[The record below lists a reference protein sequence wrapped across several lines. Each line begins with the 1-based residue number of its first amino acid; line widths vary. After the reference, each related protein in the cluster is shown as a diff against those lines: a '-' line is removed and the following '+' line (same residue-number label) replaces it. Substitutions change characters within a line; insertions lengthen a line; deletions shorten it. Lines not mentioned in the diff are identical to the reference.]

1 MNFITKILSIDN
13 RARMFWSLALVVV
26 LSLGVYVYAVLATV
40 HYTVLRERLALQGE
54 SLSERVSELEFEKIA
69 LKNDVNIE
77 KALGYGFAEVK
88 NPIYISRTESALT
101 LNTQK

>member
-1 MNFITKILSIDN
+1 MNFVTKILSIDN
-13 RARMFWSLALVVV
+13 RVRMFWALSLVAV

-40 HYTVLRERLALQGE
+40 HHTVLRERLALQGE
-54 SLSERVSELEFEKIA
+54 SLSERVSELEFKKIA

-77 KALGYGFAEVK
+77 KALGYGFTEVR
-88 NPIYISRTESALT
+88 NPIYISRLESTLT